1 MFVTLWEFEV
11 KSGCEVLFEKVYGPE
26 GRWVQLFRRDAS
38 YRGTRLLREVGR
50 ERIYLTLDQ
59 WETREA
65 YEAFREKHA
74 AGYAEID
81 KYCEGLTLREANLSS
96 WSLPR

>member
-1 MFVTLWEFEV
+1 LFVTLWEFEV
-11 KSGCEVLFEKVYGPE
+11 KSGCEVLFEQLYGPE
-26 GRWVQLFRRDAS
+26 GEWLELFRRGAN

-50 ERIYLTLDQ
+50 ESIYLTLDA

-74 AGYAEID
+74 AEYAELD
-81 KYCEGLTLREANLSS
+81 KNCEELTLREANLFVRN
-96 WSLPR
+96 LLG